1 MNQGIKT
8 NFNPKQLLLIQTLR
22 FIIIKRALI
31 VVLSIFFLSSLGL
44 AKDKIPRPNFQPTN
58 REIYEALME
67 NRIRLERFE
76 AKVDAKF
83 KEIEKRFEDINRRFE
98 DINRRFDQMM
108 HFLYILAAIFTT
120 LTATVIGF
128 AYWDRRTILKRA
140 KEEAEERVKELD
152 IKKVAPAI
160 ESLRRLAKKYP
171 EVAEVLRQFN
181 LL

>member
-1 MNQGIKT
+1 M
-8 NFNPKQLLLIQTLR
+8 
-22 FIIIKRALI
+22 KRPLI

-58 REIYEALME
+58 REIYKALME

-83 KEIEKRFEDINRRFE
+83 KEIEKRFE

>member
-8 NFNPKQLLLIQTLR
+8 NFNPKQLPLIQTLR

-58 REIYEALME
+58 REIYKALME

-83 KEIEKRFEDINRRFE
+83 KEIEKRFE

>member
-1 MNQGIKT
+1 M
-8 NFNPKQLLLIQTLR
+8 
-22 FIIIKRALI
+22 KRPLI

-67 NRIRLERFE
+67 NRVRLERFE

-83 KEIEKRFEDINRRFE
+83 KEIEKRFEYIDKRFEDINRRFE

-128 AYWDRRTILKRA
+128 AYWDRRTILRRA
-140 KEEAEERVKELD
+140 KEEAEERIKELD
-152 IKKVAPAI
+152 IKKVTPAI

>member
-8 NFNPKQLLLIQTLR
+8 NFNPKQLPLIQTLR

-58 REIYEALME
+58 REIYKALME
-67 NRIRLERFE
+67 NRIRLE
-76 AKVDAKF
+76 
-83 KEIEKRFEDINRRFE
+83 RFE

>member
-1 MNQGIKT
+1 
-8 NFNPKQLLLIQTLR
+8 
-22 FIIIKRALI
+22 
-31 VVLSIFFLSSLGL
+31 
-44 AKDKIPRPNFQPTN
+44 
-58 REIYEALME
+58 ME
-67 NRIRLERFE
+67 NRVRLERFE

-83 KEIEKRFEDINRRFE
+83 KEIEKRFEYIDKRFEDINRRFE

-128 AYWDRRTILKRA
+128 AYWDRRTILRRA
-140 KEEAEERVKELD
+140 KEEAEERIKELD
-152 IKKVAPAI
+152 IKKVTPAI